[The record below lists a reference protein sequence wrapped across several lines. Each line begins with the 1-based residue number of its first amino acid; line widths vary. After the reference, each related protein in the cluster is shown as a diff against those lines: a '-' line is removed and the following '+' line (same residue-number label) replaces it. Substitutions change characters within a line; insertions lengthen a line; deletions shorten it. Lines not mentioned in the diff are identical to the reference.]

1 MKVPAFQILNHAITV
16 SLAHALLHDCL
27 NCTALGRKEAR
38 KMAVNSSLQREEEI
52 ERLAA
57 QTGRLIRE
65 AEPASRAELAEAAS
79 TILREE
85 ALTGQGPERPREPV
99 NRRPVNPLAAGIG
112 ILLVGAGL
120 TLLFPL
126 VGIGVM
132 ACGAI
137 AIVWGAIISVLRK

>member
-1 MKVPAFQILNHAITV
+1 
-16 SLAHALLHDCL
+16 
-27 NCTALGRKEAR
+27 
-38 KMAVNSSLQREEEI
+38 MAANSSLHEREEEI

-79 TILREE
+79 AILREE
-85 ALTGQGPERPREPV
+85 ALTGEVPQPPPRPV
-99 NRRPVNPLAAGIG
+99 SQRPVNPLAAGIG
-112 ILLVGAGL
+112 ILIVGAGL

-126 VGIGVM
+126 VGVAVM

-137 AIVWGAIISVLRK
+137 AIVWGAIISAVRK

>member
-1 MKVPAFQILNHAITV
+1 MP
-16 SLAHALLHDCL
+16 
-27 NCTALGRKEAR
+27 
-38 KMAVNSSLQREEEI
+38 VNSSPYQKEEEI

-79 TILREE
+79 AILREE
-85 ALTGQGPERPREPV
+85 ALTGQEREQPTASL
-99 NRRPVNPLAAGIG
+99 RRQPVNPLAAGIG

-120 TLLFPL
+120 TLLFPF
-126 VGIGVM
+126 VGFAVM

-137 AIVWGAIISVLRK
+137 AIVWGAIISTVRK

>member
-1 MKVPAFQILNHAITV
+1 MPV
-16 SLAHALLHDCL
+16 D
-27 NCTALGRKEAR
+27 
-38 KMAVNSSLQREEEI
+38 SSLQQREEEI

-79 TILREE
+79 AILREE
-85 ALTGQGPERPREPV
+85 ALTGQGTDPPKEPV
-99 NRRPVNPLAAGIG
+99 RRRPVNPLAAGIG
-112 ILLVGAGL
+112 ILMVGAGL

-126 VGIGVM
+126 VGIAVM

-137 AIVWGAIISVLRK
+137 AIVWGAIMSVTRK

>member
-1 MKVPAFQILNHAITV
+1 MVEFRDKPG
-16 SLAHALLHDCL
+16 LARALLFFLIPRGACREGSQ
-27 NCTALGRKEAR
+27 N
-38 KMAVNSSLQREEEI
+38 MPVNSSLQREEEI

-65 AEPASRAELAEAAS
+65 AEPASRAELAEAAFA
-79 TILREE
+79 ILREE
-85 ALTGQGPERPREPV
+85 ALTGQGMDRPEEPV
-99 NRRPVNPLAAGIG
+99 RRRPVNPLAAGIG

-126 VGIGVM
+126 VGIAVM

-137 AIVWGAIISVLRK
+137 AMVWGAIISITRK